1 MRHKQV
7 WWSAMS
13 GKKTEVPISVL
24 EPAGVRGV
32 GSQRASNTVVI
43 SGNLA
48 LSEPKLNAIVDG

>member
-1 MRHKQV
+1 
-7 WWSAMS
+7 MS